1 MLGVVEHN
9 NQAWPAAEME
19 RVMKVQ
25 EVMLKAMAGK
35 LKWWEATEVVGVT
48 DRTMRRWRERLAK
61 HGCSG
66 LYDARKKRAQPPK
79 RVPVELLE
87 RVLRLYQEKYF
98 DLNVRH
104 FHEKLVE
111 QEGIRLSYT
120 WVKLVLQGAGL
131 VGKHKKRGGH
141 RQRRAAAGRCPACWC
156 TWTAARTTGFRMS
169 ARTI

>member
-1 MLGVVEHN
+1 MVGVVEHN

-35 LKWWEATEVVGVT
+35 LKWWEAAEVVGVT

-61 HGCSG
+61 HVYSG
-66 LYDARKKRAQPPK
+66 LYDARKKRPSPK

-87 RVLRLYQEKYF
+87 RVLQLYQEKYF

-104 FHEKLVE
+104 FHEK
-111 QEGIRLSYT
+111 
-120 WVKLVLQGAGL
+120 
-131 VGKHKKRGGH
+131 
-141 RQRRAAAGRCPACWC
+141 
-156 TWTAARTTGFRMS
+156 
-169 ARTI
+169 

>member
-35 LKWWEATEVVGVT
+35 LKWWEAAEVVGVT

-61 HGCSG
+61 HGYSG
-66 LYDARKKRAQPPK
+66 LYDARKKRPSPK
-79 RVPVELLE
+79 RVRVELLE

-111 QEGIRLSYT
+111 QEDIRLSYT

-131 VGKHKKRGGH
+131 SGQAQEAGRAPPET
-141 RQRRAAAGRCPACWC
+141 AAAD
-156 TWTAARTTGFRMS
+156 AARHAGAHGRQHAPLVS
-169 ARTI
+169 G